1 MKVWTI
7 GFTGRTAETFFGAL
21 RRAGIRRLIDV
32 RLHNTSQLAGF
43 TKRSDLPFF
52 LRELCD
58 AEYIHEPLLSP
69 SEDLF
74 QFIKKHGGSWSEF
87 EQRFL
92 ALMAERRVETDVD
105 REIFSVPAALLCT
118 EPSPER
124 CHRRL
129 VLQYLHSQ
137 WGSIE
142 PCHL

>member
-7 GFTGRTAETFFGAL
+7 GFTGRTAEAFFGTL
-21 RRAGIRRLIDV
+21 RPAGVRRLVDV

-58 AEYIHEPLLSP
+58 AEYIHEPLLAP

-74 QFIKKHGGSWSEF
+74 PFIKKRGGSWVEY
-87 EQRFL
+87 ERRFL
-92 ALMAERRVETDVD
+92 ALMAERRVET
-105 REIFSVPAALLCT
+105 EIERTTFAVPAVLLCT

-124 CHRRL
+124 FHRRL
-129 VLQYLHSQ
+129 VLEYLHSR